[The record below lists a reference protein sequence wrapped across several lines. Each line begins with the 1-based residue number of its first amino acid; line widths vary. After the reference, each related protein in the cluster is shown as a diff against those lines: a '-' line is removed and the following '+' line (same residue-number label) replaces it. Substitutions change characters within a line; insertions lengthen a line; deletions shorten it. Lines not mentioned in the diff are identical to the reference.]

1 MHPNRILLSSRFPTI
16 AVATLIA
23 LAVFAPARFPSA
35 GAAAAVEAPYDLRE
49 APRTRRLVLRPGD
62 RLAICGDSI
71 TEQRMYSRIL
81 ETYLTVCTP
90 ELGIRVRQYGWSGE
104 RADGFFERQQ
114 NDVLRFTPTIA
125 TTCYGMND
133 HRYRPYEPWIG
144 ELYRIHIDAVVR
156 AFQNAGARVVV
167 GSPGNVGKVPH
178 WVKDAGPTVNDL
190 NRNLAELRNLALK
203 VAQERNV
210 GFADVFTAMWEAD
223 RAAQARYGTNYAIPG
238 QDGVHPDWAGQL
250 VMAYAFLDGL
260 GLDGNIGTV
269 TMSLRDGAATA
280 SEGHQIRS
288 VRDGVVTVRSSKY
301 PFCAAPSDPSKDNS
315 VRSGMQWVPFQ
326 ERFNRLRLVV
336 KDAKAPQYTVTW
348 GQHSRTY
355 SGAALRKGVNLAADF
370 EINPFSEAFQKV
382 DEAVAAKQA
391 YETKQIKGEF
401 HGAAGK
407 SNMEATVQRTEAE
420 REPLAAAIREAF
432 VPVEHTLRVVPQSG
446 TLR

>member
-1 MHPNRILLSSRFPTI
+1 MSQLPPWI
-16 AVATLIA
+16 ASALIA
-23 LAVFAPARFPSA
+23 WSVFAPGWLPAAR
-35 GAAAAVEAPYDLRE
+35 AAAAVEAPYALTE
-49 APRTRRLVLRPGD
+49 APKNRRLLLRPGD

-144 ELYRIHIDAVVR
+144 ELYRIHMDAVVR
-156 AFQNAGARVVV
+156 VFQKAGARVVI
-167 GSPGNVGKVPH
+167 GSPGTVGKVPH
-178 WVKDAGPTVNDL
+178 WVKDAGPTVDAL

-203 VAQERNV
+203 VAEERSA
-210 GFADVFTAMWEAD
+210 GFADVFTPMWEAD
-223 RAAQARYGTNYAIPG
+223 RAARAKYGTNYAVPG

-260 GLDGNIGTV
+260 GLGGDIGTV
-269 TMSLRDGAATA
+269 SVNLRDGTAT
-280 SEGHQIRS
+280 SSPGHQIRS
-288 VRDGVVTVRSSKY
+288 VRDGTITVRSSKY
-301 PFCAAPSDPSKDNS
+301 PFCAAPADPTKDNTI
-315 VRSGMQWVPFQ
+315 RSGMQWVPFQ

-336 KDAKAPQYTVTW
+336 KDAKASQYTVTW
-348 GQHSRTY
+348 GQQSRTY

-391 YETKQIKGEF
+391 YETKQIKSEF

-420 REPLAAAIREAF
+420 REPLAAAIRAAF
-432 VPVEHTLRVVPQSG
+432 VPVEHTLVITAPSG
-446 TLR
+446 NRR